1 MVWWRF
7 DLQKC
12 RYLFSQLPSPSSNS
26 KKDFLSF
33 VSPFFSWYYFS
44 ILFSLSLAPKPQ
56 SHADWVADQFKQQ
69 GFSAAKRRLAG
80 VLWSLQYFVCGHTIK
95 DLGVAIGRMWKS
107 DPGSPHPTN
116 SFSFL
121 LFFSFSSMFLPSFL
135 VFVSLH
141 LSPALTLPPFILVP
155 SPSVRH
161 TLLPLLTVLSL
172 MFILLFLLFWSPS
185 LLSSSP
191 YIPSFGFG
199 MSFSSFSLI
208 TNPTVL
214 LAHPLPV
221 SAANWT
227 DASAHL
233 SGTNCQVLLFTSAS
247 SPNRRWTWRGGK
259 RKDSSG
265 EGSVHSSNG
274 CRSRGSTAEPY
285 SILHLDSLGL
295 IQ

>member
-26 KKDFLSF
+26 EKDFLSF

-44 ILFSLSLAPKPQ
+44 ILFSLSLTPKPQ
-56 SHADWVADQFKQQ
+56 SHADWVADQFKQR

-107 DPGSPHPTN
+107 DPSSPHPTN
-116 SFSFL
+116 SVSFL

-141 LSPALTLPPFILVP
+141 LSPVLTLPPFILAP

-161 TLLPLLTVLSL
+161 TLLPLLTLLSL
-172 MFILLFLLFWSPS
+172 ILVLLFLVFWSPS
-185 LLSSSP
+185 LLFSSP

-199 MSFSSFSLI
+199 MSFSSFSPIRKSHSVTRSPSSCLCCKL
-208 TNPTVL
+208 NRRLCSSVW
-214 LAHPLPV
+214 
-221 SAANWT
+221 NK
-227 DASAHL
+227 L
-233 SGTNCQVLLFTSAS
+233 SGFPLYFRFLSQQTLNLE
-247 SPNRRWTWRGGK
+247 RGK
-259 RKDSSG
+259 E
-265 EGSVHSSNG
+265 EG
-274 CRSRGSTAEPY
+274 
-285 SILHLDSLGL
+285 
-295 IQ
+295 